1 MYNQAGVITVKI
13 VKSAQAGSLES
24 CDILISVDP
33 AKDGSGIKINLES
46 PAKTQF
52 GDLILSEI
60 KEVADKLEIKDVK
73 ITAIDKGS
81 LGYCIKART
90 ETALRRGAGE

>member
-1 MYNQAGVITVKI
+1 MKI
-13 VKSAQAGSLES
+13 IKSAQAGSLES
-24 CDILISVDP
+24 CDIMITVDP
-33 AKDGSGIKINLES
+33 TTKGLGIKIILES

-52 GDLILSEI
+52 GALILSEI
-60 KEVADKLEIKDVK
+60 KEVANKLEINDVK
-73 ITAIDKGS
+73 ITAIDKGA